1 MSLRSVT
8 FASPVVGVLVEA
20 AAAGQDDERDLGV
33 AELARLLEE
42 AVAALLQK
50 VTCRLVV
57 FSMRLMSILPL
68 PGLSPEP
75 VAAGCSFLPCTT
87 RTRIS
92 LNRNRINKQCM
103 RKPLSARL
111 LRELWAS
118 TKAAETWYRELSWG
132 RRRCL
137 PAWPHSSP

>member
-75 VAAGCSFLPCTT
+75 VGAGCSFTLDDPQL
-87 RTRIS
+87 R
-92 LNRNRINKQCM
+92 
-103 RKPLSARL
+103 SA
-111 LRELWAS
+111 
-118 TKAAETWYRELSWG
+118 
-132 RRRCL
+132 
-137 PAWPHSSP
+137 